1 MAAGDR
7 HQAEAAGSRYLEH
20 LSDADLGLLAGLRP
34 GQGPHAVADLHANP
48 ASVEG
53 LLSDPAAF
61 DAVFAGQDRDEPFLQ
76 ASPFLVSAL
85 AVHRCSAELR
95 QAAFVPEWL
104 GPRQRVAVFDVA
116 ELRSFLDD
124 PSRRLFLAELLAS
137 YTHVTS
143 GSVLVQTRRGWRRRR
158 FSELD
163 PLRLASL
170 LDVVPDAE
178 RVGVYRRLGDLVLFL
193 TGVFPDHTATRALG
207 PVAEARLLRTAGLG
221 GAEEAA
227 TADRLHAEPNA
238 ISLSGTVGLL
248 EALGRRWY
256 RLAATTAPLPTAA
269 VSVVDQVAGRFDHAR
284 RILNLVTERH
294 LFPFRDRWMSSP
306 GL

>member
-1 MAAGDR
+1 MPASDR
-7 HQAEAAGSRYLEH
+7 HPGRPVTSRCLDHLGS
-20 LSDADLGLLAGLRP
+20 ADLALLAGVHSSRPEAVDGLRSNPARIEALLAEP
-34 GQGPHAVADLHANP
+34 GVFHAVFG
-48 ASVEG
+48 E
-53 LLSDPAAF
+53 
-61 DAVFAGQDRDEPFLQ
+61 QRREEPFLR
-76 ASPFLVSAL
+76 ASPFLVFAV
-85 AVHRCSAELR
+85 AVHRCAAELR
-95 QAAFVPEWL
+95 ETAFVSEWL
-104 GPRQRVAVFDVA
+104 GPRQRVAVFDVDALRDFLA
-116 ELRSFLDD
+116 EAD
-124 PSRRLFLAELLAS
+124 RRLFLAELLAS

-178 RVGVYRRLGDLVLFL
+178 RVGVYRRLGDLALFL